1 MPLSLVGWAW
11 DIYISGPSG
20 EPAIKL
26 TVSHSM
32 AAEAAVVHGRRLLS
46 FLLLAVASGSYDGAR
61 QPSINRRSFPHGF
74 VFGTASSAYQVLPSC
89 SVHRNQNGVMVWC
102 WVWFFAWSCELGGHT
117 CSMRVQRWKEAEDQA
132 SGTHSLTNTQA
143 CTSRST
149 ALHASHTDN
158 YWDRPLFLIWVLW
171 WSHGHHC
178 DLRKML
184 VLSTQVGVDNSPFTP
199 SQKSSSH

>member
-74 VFGTASSAYQVLPSC
+74 VFGTASSAYQVLLSC
-89 SVHRNQNGVMVWC
+89 SVHHNKNGVMVWC
-102 WVWFFAWSCELGGHT
+102 WVGHT
-117 CSMRVQRWKEAEDQA
+117 CSMRVQPWKEAEDQA

-143 CTSRST
+143 CNSRLT
-149 ALHASHTDN
+149 VLHASHTDHV
-158 YWDRPLFLIWVLW
+158 YPL
-171 WSHGHHC
+171 
-178 DLRKML
+178 
-184 VLSTQVGVDNSPFTP
+184 
-199 SQKSSSH
+199 